1 MVGWAG
7 ATNIQITYLPNKATD
22 KGVCLKTLCNART
35 RVMINL
41 EFVEGKGEQ
50 KKMRYTDEGRAAAVC
65 LRLTE
70 PWHNQVPRML
80 IADAWFGGA
89 PTAVQLIHRVWYC
102 ITNVKTH
109 TNQFCKKELW
119 KDALGNKRNHEC
131 NDRAYR
137 ELILTITGKNTTLHG
152 AFHMEK
158 AG

>member
-1 MVGWAG
+1 VPGTTLVADYTMVGWAG

-50 KKMRYTDEGRAAAVC
+50 KKTRYTDEGRAAAVC

-89 PTAVQLIHRVWYC
+89 PTAVQLIHPGGATASPTSRP
-102 ITNVKTH
+102 T
-109 TNQFCKKELW
+109 
-119 KDALGNKRNHEC
+119 
-131 NDRAYR
+131 
-137 ELILTITGKNTTLHG
+137 LTISAKKSCGRMRLAARGTMSAMTAPTVS
-152 AFHMEK
+152 
-158 AG
+158 